1 MADYSPSTQGFLEAS
16 SLQAITLFFLKEHEV
31 DLLEQEKPGARQAWQ
46 DIVSRE
52 RPAAPAAP
60 CFFKPENYRRR
71 ASSSS
76 DSQPLPPVRARA
88 GPLIPREWKGLPAGA
103 CSRPDQARSDT
114 AKRAAAAQ
122 RALELVRRWPH
133 GDHAKARE
141 ELSAED
147 LAAWE
152 RRFLDTFTAGA
163 SVAVRIAFFLNLEK
177 WGLAGKV
184 GIWHLT
190 WGDVERYMW
199 TPSRKQRVAPS
210 IARSRFHNLSW
221 LRKYWG
227 FPIDLTGRTPPAVAP
242 AGVIFE
248 ENQAIPV
255 DPSWMLAIENAWNQ
269 AEHDSALQTAL
280 SMTWLLWT
288 SAIRLQQMQRSALTA
303 LTTEAVWGVCSLGK
317 KSAGF
322 RWAIPRR
329 SLAGYDIGGCIFRA
343 WKRHSDKQKAPLPS
357 VIFEL
362 RSGAPLEYSQ
372 TRRVITAALS
382 HVGLAQNL
390 ERATTYSLRRG
401 CATMVAM
408 WADQSEQEANGFWL
422 SKRSSS
428 MPDRYHGQRVQR
440 SLVVK
445 LANRELLVSACQLGS
460 PLSWHNWGV
469 ALSKVDVS
477 VARERANAL
486 QAGDQL
492 DTPIPQEWSSV
503 SPLPAV
509 FTGEPIFPCGPQ
521 VEADAS
527 SVDTSTSRVGSS
539 SEDSSSDS
547 GATTCPKLLSAGSD
561 AVSSADHD
569 SAVLAV
575 KLADVSWQATK
586 YHGQLHIHFLCSGAN
601 YPACKRKRGL
611 SDRQAL
617 HRVNAEGEDVSS
629 IKNFAPVSL
638 CRSCLRALRI
648 SESSVRSFLSLMEQW
663 RAHALCDSPAA
674 KRVCSPTYA

>member
-1 MADYSPSTQGFLEAS
+1 
-16 SLQAITLFFLKEHEV
+16 
-31 DLLEQEKPGARQAWQ
+31 
-46 DIVSRE
+46 
-52 RPAAPAAP
+52 
-60 CFFKPENYRRR
+60 
-71 ASSSS
+71 
-76 DSQPLPPVRARA
+76 
-88 GPLIPREWKGLPAGA
+88 
-103 CSRPDQARSDT
+103 
-114 AKRAAAAQ
+114 
-122 RALELVRRWPH
+122 
-133 GDHAKARE
+133 
-141 ELSAED
+141 LSAED

-163 SVAVRIAFFLNLEK
+163 SVAVRIAFFLNLER
-177 WGLAGKV
+177 WGIAGRV
-184 GIWHLT
+184 DIWHLT

-242 AGVIFE
+242 AGIIFE

-288 SAIRLQQMQRSALTA
+288 SAIRLQQMQRSAFTA

-343 WKRHSDKQKAPLPS
+343 WKRHADKQNAPLPS

-362 RSGAPLEYSQ
+362 KSGAPLEYAQ
-372 TRRVITAALS
+372 TRRVITSALS
-382 HVGLAQNL
+382 HVGLEQNL

-445 LANRELLVSACQLGS
+445 LANREL
-460 PLSWHNWGV
+460 
-469 ALSKVDVS
+469 
-477 VARERANAL
+477 
-486 QAGDQL
+486 
-492 DTPIPQEWSSV
+492 
-503 SPLPAV
+503 
-509 FTGEPIFPCGPQ
+509 
-521 VEADAS
+521 
-527 SVDTSTSRVGSS
+527 
-539 SEDSSSDS
+539 
-547 GATTCPKLLSAGSD
+547 
-561 AVSSADHD
+561 
-569 SAVLAV
+569 
-575 KLADVSWQATK
+575 
-586 YHGQLHIHFLCSGAN
+586 
-601 YPACKRKRGL
+601 
-611 SDRQAL
+611 
-617 HRVNAEGEDVSS
+617 
-629 IKNFAPVSL
+629 
-638 CRSCLRALRI
+638 
-648 SESSVRSFLSLMEQW
+648 
-663 RAHALCDSPAA
+663 
-674 KRVCSPTYA
+674 